1 MRKKV
6 DFVCLF
12 NEHVM
17 FNMHYNKLTSII
29 YYVNYKVTGCWPIF
43 LLAALISYF
52 NLHSSKMIK
61 KSKVILS
68 TQHYI
73 GSFYNI
79 TNLNGQKSMLFLTP
93 P

>member
-29 YYVNYKVTGCWPIF
+29 YYVNYKVTGYYTGLFFACCCSYYTYIIF
-43 LLAALISYF
+43 
-52 NLHSSKMIK
+52 
-61 KSKVILS
+61 
-68 TQHYI
+68 
-73 GSFYNI
+73 
-79 TNLNGQKSMLFLTP
+79 
-93 P
+93 

>member
-29 YYVNYKVTGCWPIF
+29 YYVNYKVTGYYTGLF
-43 LLAALISYF
+43 LLAASLIIHTVSANVF
-52 NLHSSKMIK
+52 LIFVNLLKIPE
-61 KSKVILS
+61 ID
-68 TQHYI
+68 
-73 GSFYNI
+73 GN
-79 TNLNGQKSMLFLTP
+79 
-93 P
+93 

>member
-29 YYVNYKVTGCWPIF
+29 YYVNYKVTGYYTGLF
-43 LLAALISYF
+43 LLAAALIIHISYF
-52 NLHSSKMIK
+52 NFHSSKMFK
-61 KSKVILS
+61 AK
-68 TQHYI
+68 
-73 GSFYNI
+73 I
-79 TNLNGQKSMLFLTP
+79 TCEPPSLLNRSVM
-93 P
+93 